1 VIDRAPYIGDR
12 RLLAPRPLVSCDPPR
27 AKYDR
32 KVAVLLLPPQPN
44 DKRLT
49 TNFMSDIRCIGIATG
64 GGDAPGLNAVIR
76 AATRAAIIKYGWKVI
91 GIPDGFDG
99 LIWPEKSFELTM
111 KEVSGIL
118 PRGGTILGT
127 TNRGDPFH
135 YKTVENGKEI
145 SRDISSEVIANT
157 AKLGIDAIIS
167 IGGDGS
173 QKIGYEL
180 FQKGLKIVG
189 VPKTIDNDLS
199 ATQVTFG
206 FDTALHTVTDA
217 IDKIHTT
224 AASHHRVMV
233 VEVMGRDCGWI
244 ALEAGIAGGAHV
256 ILIPEIP
263 FTIEHV
269 CRCIAERE
277 KSSRHF
283 TIVVVAEGVKLPPEL
298 KENRR
303 ASPIAN
309 LIGNAIAD
317 GSKKEVRISV
327 LGHIQRGGTPSP
339 FDRILATRFGVAAV
353 DLIAAGGFGMMVAL
367 HGDSIISVDVA
378 HAIGHLK
385 SVDPKGELVSA
396 ARAIGIGFGD

>member
-1 VIDRAPYIGDR
+1 
-12 RLLAPRPLVSCDPPR
+12 
-27 AKYDR
+27 
-32 KVAVLLLPPQPN
+32 
-44 DKRLT
+44 
-49 TNFMSDIRCIGIATG
+49 MSNIRCIGIATG

-76 AATRAAIIKYGWKVI
+76 AATRAAILKYKWKVI

-99 LIWPEKSFELTM
+99 LIWPEKSFELTL
-111 KEVSGIL
+111 KNISGIL

-127 TNRGDPFH
+127 TNRGNPFH
-135 YKTVENGKEI
+135 YKDRENGKEVT
-145 SRDISSEVIANT
+145 RDISAQVIAN
-157 AKLGIDAIIS
+157 AHKLGIDAIIT

-173 QKIGYEL
+173 QKIGYDL

-199 ATQVTFG
+199 ATEVTFG

-244 ALEAGIAGGAHV
+244 ALEAGIAGGAHM

-263 FTIEHV
+263 FTIAHV
-269 CRCIAERE
+269 RKHILERE
-277 KSSRHF
+277 KAGRDNF
-283 TIVVVAEGVKLPPEL
+283 TIIVVAEGAKLPPEL

-303 ASPIAN
+303 NDSIGN
-309 LIGNAIAD
+309 LVGNAIAT
-317 GSKKEVRISV
+317 STHKEVRVSV
-327 LGHIQRGGTPSP
+327 LGHIQRGGSPSP
-339 FDRILATRFGVAAV
+339 FDRVLATRFGVAAV

-367 HGDSIISVDVA
+367 RGESIVSVDVA

-385 SVDPKGELVSA
+385 SVDPRGELVRT